1 MTGIAQGAES
11 RSPSPTGSLLDSEVV
26 ARVVGGDT
34 ALFEILM
41 RRHNQRLFRVA
52 RAIVGDDHDA
62 EDVLQEAWVRAF
74 HALAG
79 YRGEASVVTWLSRI
93 AAHEALARTRRS
105 RRLVAVEEGGAGDP
119 RSEPRDG
126 RAAPDRAVENHE
138 LRRALRAALDDLP
151 DPLRGVFVLRE
162 VEGLSSQETGD
173 LLGISP
179 ENVRVRLHRAK
190 AALRR
195 TLDER
200 FGREVRRLYRF
211 DGARCDRGVAA
222 VFARLGLG

>member
-1 MTGIAQGAES
+1 MTGDAQGAEP
-11 RSPSPTGSLLDSEVV
+11 RSASPAGSLLDSEVV

-52 RAIVGDDHDA
+52 RAIVGDDHEA
-62 EDVLQEAWVRAF
+62 EDVLQEAWVQAF

-93 AAHEALARTRRS
+93 AAHEALRRSRRS
-105 RRLVAVEEGGAGDP
+105 RRLVAVEEGGAGGP
-119 RSEPRDG
+119 RPEPPDG

-138 LRRALRAALDDLP
+138 LRRALRAALEDLP

-190 AALRR
+190 ADLRR

-222 VFARLGLG
+222 VFDRLGLG